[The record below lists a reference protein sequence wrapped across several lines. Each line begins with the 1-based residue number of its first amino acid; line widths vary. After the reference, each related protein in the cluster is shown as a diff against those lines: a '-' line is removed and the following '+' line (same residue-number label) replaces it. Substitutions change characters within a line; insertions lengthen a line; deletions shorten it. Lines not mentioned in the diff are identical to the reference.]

1 MRKKHKDYEIV
12 EPENGVSRNVLALE
26 QHMEREMQ
34 REKDRVRKKVIYAL
48 TLLAAIYIIAVGVYH
63 TFEGW
68 SWEDSIFFTTSTIT
82 TVGYGDMVP
91 HTYYGRLFTIPLM
104 LVGVGAGF
112 YVIYSIQDYGRTK
125 LDSVTKHVDNIS
137 DVISRRRKK
146 D

>member
-1 MRKKHKDYEIV
+1 MREKHKSYDIV
-12 EPENGVSRNVLALE
+12 RPEKGVMQNVLDLE

-48 TLLAAIYIIAVGVYH
+48 ALLAGIYLISVGAYH
-63 TFEGW
+63 LLEGW

-91 HTYYGRLFTIPLM
+91 RTYYGRLFTIPLM
-104 LVGVGAGF
+104 LVGVGVGF

-137 DVISRRRKK
+137 DVIARRRKR

>member
-1 MRKKHKDYEIV
+1 MPNKNKSYDIV
-12 EPENGVSRNVLALE
+12 SPENGVTQNVLALE
-26 QHMEREMQ
+26 QHMERELQ

-48 TLLAAIYIIAVGVYH
+48 ALLAVIYTIAVGAYH
-63 TFEGW
+63 SLEGW

-91 HTYYGRLFTIPLM
+91 RTYYGRLFTIPLM

-137 DVISRRRKK
+137 DVIARRRKK
-146 D
+146 N

>member
-1 MRKKHKDYEIV
+1 MGKKKTEEYDIV
-12 EPENGVSRNVLALE
+12 LPEKGITKNVLDLE
-26 QHMEREMQ
+26 QHMERELR

-48 TLLAAIYIIAVGVYH
+48 ALLAVIYTIAVGAYH
-63 TFEGW
+63 TLEGW

-137 DVISRRRKK
+137 DVIARRRK
-146 D
+146 

>member
-1 MRKKHKDYEIV
+1 MPNKNKSYDIV
-12 EPENGVSRNVLALE
+12 SPESGVKQNILAIE
-26 QHMEREMQ
+26 QHMERELK

-48 TLLAAIYIIAVGVYH
+48 ALLAAIYTIAVGAYH
-63 TFEGW
+63 TLEGW

-104 LVGVGAGF
+104 LVGVGVGF
-112 YVIYSIQDYGRTK
+112 YVVYSIQDYGRTK

-137 DVISRRRKK
+137 DVIARRRK
-146 D
+146 